1 MSSRPEWT
9 EPPASQPTPIDIM
22 TAAAAQF
29 TKEMEA
35 EVIPAILDEEEKRRV
50 LVAQCRT
57 WQLKV

>member
-1 MSSRPEWT
+1 MSRRPERT
-9 EPPASQPTPIDIM
+9 EPPASQPTPIEIM

-29 TKEMEA
+29 TKEMET
-35 EVIPAILDEEEKRRV
+35 EVILDEEEKRRV